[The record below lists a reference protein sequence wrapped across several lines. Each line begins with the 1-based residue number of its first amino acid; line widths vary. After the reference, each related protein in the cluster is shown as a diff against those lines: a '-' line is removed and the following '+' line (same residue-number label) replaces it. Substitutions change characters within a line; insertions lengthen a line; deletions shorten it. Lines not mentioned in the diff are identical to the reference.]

1 MSKFFTYIALGLL
14 WLLHWLPLPAFVAIG
29 RGLGSLF
36 YWLAAPRRKVVLT
49 NLKLCFPHLSDAERV
64 RLAKDHFAM
73 VARSF
78 LERSILWFAPEARI
92 RRLVRF
98 KNQER
103 FDALVGQPVILL
115 APHFVGLDWGG
126 ARIAMSYDCASMYA
140 HQKNPILDKWL
151 LHGRTRFGD
160 QQLLSRQDGV
170 RGIARALKAHRP
182 FYYLPDMDYGPRD
195 SIFVPFFGVQ
205 AATISGLPRL
215 ATLGR
220 ATVLPV
226 VTRALPDGAGYEVE
240 FGEPWT
246 DYPTD
251 DLEADT
257 RRMNAEIER
266 WVLTMPEQ
274 YYWVHKRFKTRPPG
288 EPRIY

>member
-1 MSKFFTYIALGLL
+1 MSKFFTYLALGLL

-126 ARIAMSYDCASMYA
+126 ARIAGAGTPQFQVNGTGGFTLDRTVAVHA
-140 HQKNPILDKWL
+140 HADIAAA
-151 LHGRTRFGD
+151 HMGD
-160 QQLLSRQDGV
+160 SGLKLATGKTV
-170 RGIARALKAHRP
+170 AGLALKQGDDIA
-182 FYYLPDMDYGPRD
+182 
-195 SIFVPFFGVQ
+195 
-205 AATISGLPRL
+205 GLVAQHL
-215 ATLGR
+215 HM
-220 ATVLPV
+220 
-226 VTRALPDGAGYEVE
+226 AGS
-240 FGEPWT
+240 T
-246 DYPTD
+246 C
-251 DLEADT
+251 
-257 RRMNAEIER
+257 R
-266 WVLTMPEQ
+266 
-274 YYWVHKRFKTRPPG
+274 
-288 EPRIY
+288 

>member
-1 MSKFFTYIALGLL
+1 MSKFFTYLALGLL

-103 FDALVGQPVILL
+103 FDALVGQPTPAHTVDQVLSDRQPERDLSI
-115 APHFVGLDWGG
+115 
-126 ARIAMSYDCASMYA
+126 RIDAC
-140 HQKNPILDKWL
+140 
-151 LHGRTRFGD
+151 
-160 QQLLSRQDGV
+160 
-170 RGIARALKAHRP
+170 
-182 FYYLPDMDYGPRD
+182 
-195 SIFVPFFGVQ
+195 IFK
-205 AATISGLPRL
+205 LWK
-215 ATLGR
+215 
-220 ATVLPV
+220 VLPES
-226 VTRALPDGAGYEVE
+226 R
-240 FGEPWT
+240 
-246 DYPTD
+246 
-251 DLEADT
+251 
-257 RRMNAEIER
+257 
-266 WVLTMPEQ
+266 
-274 YYWVHKRFKTRPPG
+274 
-288 EPRIY
+288 